1 LDADTHLEH
10 ETTADDEPGIASD
23 DADFIAYLAR
33 RLRVESSEARARL
46 SAWLSTYEPPL
57 RSGVRKTAP
66 EPEPS
71 VELERSA

>member
-1 LDADTHLEH
+1 LDADTTPEP
-10 ETTADDEPGIASD
+10 ETQSD
-23 DADFIAYLAR
+23 DADFIAYLAH

-57 RSGVRKTAP
+57 RSGVRRAVP
-66 EPEPS
+66 DSEAS